1 MFALLVS
8 LQVKPDMDAQFQ
20 AAIEANSRASRRDEP
35 GCRRFDVIRD
45 AADPHHY
52 LLYEVYDDLAIP
64 NSPHQKS

>member
-45 AADPHHY
+45 AADPGS
-52 LLYEVYDDLAIP
+52 LLFSGDLDRNP
-64 NSPHQKS
+64 VG